1 MSSHSSAP
9 RTVVRR
15 RPPPR
20 RRVLLGGLITYAQGT
35 HCFSCAIR
43 DLSETGARISMKPR
57 HALPLNI
64 FLINL
69 RDRVA
74 YECRTVW
81 SQGAEAG
88 LAIDKVL
95 PLDGLNDT
103 KLAFLKRL
111 GHSHATRVFAPAV

>member
-1 MSSHSSAP
+1 MA
-9 RTVVRR
+9 RR

-43 DLSETGARISMKPR
+43 DLSETGARITMKPS
-57 HALPLNI
+57 HALPSNI

-74 YECRTVW
+74 YECRTMW
-81 SQGAEAG
+81 CKGAEAG
-88 LAIDKVL
+88 LAIDTVL
-95 PLDGLNDT
+95 TLDGLNDT

-111 GHSHATRVFAPAV
+111 GHSHATRVFAHTV

>member
-1 MSSHSSAP
+1 MSNHSSAP
-9 RTVVRR
+9 RTEVRR

-20 RRVLLGGLITYAQGT
+20 RRVLLGGLVTYAQGT

-43 DLSETGARISMKPR
+43 DLSETGARITMNSG

-74 YECRTVW
+74 YECRTMW
-81 SQGAEAG
+81 SKGAEAG
-88 LAIDKVL
+88 LAIDKAM
-95 PLDGLNDT
+95 PLDELNDSA
-103 KLAFLKRL
+103 LAFLKRL
-111 GHSHATRVFAPAV
+111 GHSQATRVFAHTD

>member
-1 MSSHSSAP
+1 MSIASSVA
-9 RTVVRR
+9 RAAIRR

-35 HCFSCAIR
+35 HCFSCSIH
-43 DLSETGARISMKPR
+43 DLSAAGARISMKPR
-57 HALPLNI
+57 HALPSNI

-74 YECRTVW
+74 YECRTKW
-81 SQGAEAG
+81 SKGDDAG
-88 LAIDKVL
+88 LAIEKAL
-95 PLDGLNDT
+95 PLDELNDS

-111 GHSHATRVFAPAV
+111 GHSDATRMFLPTP

>member
-1 MSSHSSAP
+1 MSGHANAA
-9 RTVVRR
+9 RAMVRR

-20 RRVLLGGLITYAQGT
+20 RRVLLGGLITYGLGT

-57 HALPLNI
+57 HALPSSV

-69 RDRVA
+69 RDRMA
-74 YECRTVW
+74 YQCRTVW
-81 SQGAEAG
+81 RKGEEAG
-88 LAIDKVL
+88 MTIEKVL
-95 PLDGLNDT
+95 RLDELSDS

-111 GHSHATRVFAPAV
+111 AHSDATRMFAPTV

>member
-1 MSSHSSAP
+1 MA
-9 RTVVRR
+9 RR

-43 DLSETGARISMKPR
+43 DLSESGVRITMNSR
-57 HALPLNI
+57 HALPSSV

-81 SQGAEAG
+81 SKGAEAG
-88 LAIDKVL
+88 LAFDKVM
-95 PLDGLNDT
+95 PLDELNDSA
-103 KLAFLKRL
+103 LGFLKRL
-111 GHSHATRVFAPAV
+111 GHSHATRVFAHSV

>member
-1 MSSHSSAP
+1 MSNPSIAT
-9 RTVVRR
+9 RTKVMR

-43 DLSETGARISMKPR
+43 DLSAAGARISMKPR
-57 HALPLNI
+57 HALPSNI

-74 YECRTVW
+74 YECRTIW
-81 SQGAEAG
+81 SKGVEAG
-88 LAIDKVL
+88 LAIDKVM
-95 PLDGLNDT
+95 PLNALNDSRFS
-103 KLAFLKRL
+103 FLKRL
-111 GHSHATRVFAPAV
+111 GDSHTTRMFVPTV